1 MTGQDGLRD
10 EIAAA
15 LAEQRLGLV
24 WDELEGYEQ
33 DEYRADAGAMLP
45 IVQAHIDAAREQAEV
60 ERDFNGEA
68 WDAEQNRSAALQ
80 EQLDAAREQVA
91 AVEAV
96 VAQAQHPALR
106 CKTLAEDVELIW
118 GGRTQARE
126 ACEQWKAERDAAVA
140 RAEAAEQAVARVRA
154 EINRLAN
161 GGRR

>member
-1 MTGQDGLRD
+1 
-10 EIAAA
+10 
-15 LAEQRLGLV
+15 
-24 WDELEGYEQ
+24 
-33 DEYRADAGAMLP
+33 
-45 IVQAHIDAAREQAEV
+45 VQAHIDAAREQAEV

-126 ACEQWKAERDAAVA
+126 ACEQWKAERDAAVERA
-140 RAEAAEQAVARVRA
+140 AEADELLAEVRA
-154 EINRLAN
+154 DYRRALAAARQQLDQVREYADLLSRTSQQRPEAIAVDVAWKLRQILDTPTA
-161 GGRR
+161 GGETS

>member
-1 MTGQDGLRD
+1 
-10 EIAAA
+10 
-15 LAEQRLGLV
+15 V